1 MGILLKKLSFTL
13 TKLENIHIEIVD
25 GDSSKKKLS
34 FTLTKLENIHIEIV
48 DGVLLKKTFLHPN
61 QVGKY
66 SH

>member
-1 MGILLKKLSFTL
+1 MGVLLKKLSFTL

-25 GDSSKKKLS
+25 GDSSKK
-34 FTLTKLENIHIEIV
+34 
-48 DGVLLKKTFLHPN
+48 TFLHPN